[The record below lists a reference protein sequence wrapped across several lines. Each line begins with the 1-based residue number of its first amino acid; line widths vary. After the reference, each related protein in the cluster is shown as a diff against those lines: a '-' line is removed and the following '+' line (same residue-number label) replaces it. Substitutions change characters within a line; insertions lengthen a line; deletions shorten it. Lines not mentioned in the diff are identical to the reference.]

1 MLSQILKTAQNV
13 QIRSHIHELIRMNRW
28 VQEFVGVNKL
38 LTTDINFG
46 EAIDIQTSK
55 SHSWTVTEEDY
66 TTFLW
71 LTNTK
76 NEHDARKFS
85 TQIRDPFFMR
95 IENVPP
101 SITIMPTNSSSHNKT
116 SSSKRRA
123 QTRHTNIPRV
133 SKIISTM
140 PTTIIHIYKKDETT
154 TGQLISNEHPPNIL
168 DYIVY
173 SPQPTQRHVLM

>member
-1 MLSQILKTAQNV
+1 MLSKILNAGHTIK
-13 QIRSHIHELIRMNRW
+13 IKSHISDLIRVNRW

-46 EAIDIQTSK
+46 DTIDIQTSK
-55 SHSWTVTEEDY
+55 SRTWTVTEEDY
-66 TTFLW
+66 TAFLW
-71 LTNTK
+71 LTK
-76 NEHDARKFS
+76 NEHDAPKLS

-95 IENVPP
+95 IENVPR
-101 SITIMPTNSSSHNKT
+101 SITIMPTNSSSSRHKT
-116 SSSKRRA
+116 SSSQRRA
-123 QTRHTNIPRV
+123 EAKRANTPRV

-154 TGQLISNEHPPNIL
+154 TGQLISNEHPSNIL
-168 DYIVY
+168 DSIVY